1 MALHLEREPIKAS
14 KATYVAEVDDYD
26 DDIPVS
32 QFSAASCILGL
43 LCFPFTICSCFTI
56 NEKEEAVILRWGKFD
71 EEVATPGCHFSN
83 LWGRDIRKV
92 TIAKQTLELPI
103 TKIIDLHGNPL
114 NVSAIVTFYFN
125 IPRKTALNVVNP
137 VGFVRD
143 QAQAVMKQV
152 VSRYSYETHDGSAS
166 LKSES
171 IVVGKEMVELLQEKV
186 KVAGTKIISFDLNE
200 IAYAPEI
207 ASGMLRRQQA
217 RALVDARKTIVEGA
231 VDIATDALASLDKK
245 GINMTEQ
252 DKTKLVTNLLTVICA
267 DKDATPTVPL

>member
-43 LCFPFTICSCFTI
+43 FCFPFTICSCFTI

-245 GINMTEQ
+245 GIHMTEQ